1 MKGRIL
7 AVDPGEK
14 RIGIALSDPSA
25 TLAAP
30 LAVIHHVQ
38 MAEDCQKIIQI
49 ATENEAVLIIVG
61 QALGSEGE
69 ETRQVRHAKK
79 ILDTLS
85 ALSSIPVELW
95 DESSSTREARQ
106 VSIAMGAKKKN
117 RSGHMDDRA
126 AVMILQSY
134 LDSKSAQEPS

>member
-7 AVDPGEK
+7 AVDPGER

-25 TLAAP
+25 SLAAP
-30 LAVIHHVQ
+30 LAVIRHVQ
-38 MAEDCQKIIQI
+38 MVEDCRKIIQI
-49 ATENEAVLIIVG
+49 AIDNEVVLIIVG

-79 ILDTLS
+79 ISETLTTMG
-85 ALSSIPVELW
+85 SIPVKLW
-95 DESSSTREARQ
+95 DESSSTKDARQ
-106 VSIAMGAKKKN
+106 VRIEMGAKKKE

-126 AVMILQSY
+126 AAMFLQSY
-134 LDSKSAQEPS
+134 LDSKSEQEL